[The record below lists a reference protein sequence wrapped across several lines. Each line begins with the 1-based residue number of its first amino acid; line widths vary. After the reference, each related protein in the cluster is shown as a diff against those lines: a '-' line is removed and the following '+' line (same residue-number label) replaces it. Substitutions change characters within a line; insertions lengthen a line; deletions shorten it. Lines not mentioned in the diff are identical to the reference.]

1 MDIKVITRHAV
12 PNYGSLLQAIA
23 TQTIIEQLGHKCEI
37 IDYYRDEERGL
48 KGILTWLR
56 GKKGW
61 NDNFLK
67 KMAYMAFRYP
77 EEKTAEMKFS
87 RMCSKYLKLTQ
98 HCCNVNDLEKLN
110 ADAFMTGS
118 DQVWGLTLNDRYD
131 EAYFLS
137 FVKNKRKIACAASFG
152 RTDFSDEIASDYKR
166 LLSDYDAISVRED
179 SAVKL
184 LEDWGIGCAG
194 QVLDPTLMHTSDYWN
209 QYITKPINNKYVLV
223 YQIHNCPKLNYYA
236 KKFAKQVGLPLIRV
250 SPYLHQIVRG
260 GKLCCLPDVG
270 EFLSYIKHCSYLITD
285 SFHGTAF
292 ALTFNKQFIEVLE
305 DEIAGLRN
313 KSILRLTNLE
323 NRIVTDVNDFS
334 SSDKYIDFKPV
345 NSILSEERERSL
357 QILKSILK

>member
-23 TQTIIEQLGHKCEI
+23 TQTIIEQIGHKCEI

-61 NDNFLK
+61 SDNLLK
-67 KMAYMAFRYP
+67 KMAYIAFRYP
-77 EEKTAEMKFS
+77 EEKAAELKFGT
-87 RMCSKYLKLTQ
+87 MCERNLKLTV
-98 HCCNVNDLEKLN
+98 HCGDKEDLARLD
-110 ADAFMTGS
+110 ADIFMTGS

-137 FVKNKRKIACAASFG
+137 FVKNRRKIAYAASFG
-152 RTDFSDEIASDYKR
+152 RTDFSDEIISDYKR

-179 SAVKL
+179 SAVRL
-184 LEDWGIGCAG
+184 LDNWGIGCAG
-194 QVLDPTLMHTSDYWN
+194 QVLDPTLMHTSDFWDK
-209 QYITKPINNKYVLV
+209 YITKPINKKYVLV

-236 KKFAKQVGLPLIRV
+236 KQFAKRVGLPLIRV
-250 SPYLHQIVRG
+250 SPYLHQIMRG
-260 GKLCCLPDVG
+260 GKLCWLPDVG
-270 EFLSYIKHCSYLITD
+270 KFLSYIKHCSYLITD

-292 ALTFNKQFIEVLE
+292 ALTFNRQFIEVLE
-305 DEIAGLRN
+305 DEVAGLRN

-323 NRIVTDVNDFS
+323 NRIITNVNDFS
-334 SSDKYIDFKPV
+334 LTDECIDFKPV